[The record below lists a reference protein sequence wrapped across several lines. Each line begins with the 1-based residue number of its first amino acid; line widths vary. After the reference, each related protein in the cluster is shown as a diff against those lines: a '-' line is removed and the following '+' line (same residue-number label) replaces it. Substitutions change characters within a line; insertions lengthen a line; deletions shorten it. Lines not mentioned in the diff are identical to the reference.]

1 MPTKEK
7 TALLWLLLPSLGA
20 LTLLSLWAVR
30 SAGLTSLEG
39 VVAWVR
45 AAAPWSHLCFA
56 LLQLSSVIVAPIPS
70 NVMATAGGVC
80 FGFPTGFFLTFAAV
94 TGGSLLTFSLARTL
108 GRDRVQRM
116 VERKVSERYL
126 SLLQRKRDSFLV
138 LVFLFPFFPD
148 DILCIL
154 AGLTDIPFRRFA
166 LIVVLTRHWGL
177 LVASLMGANLFTL
190 PPWALPAMAAA
201 GVALFAAGLRWG
213 DALEL
218 RLLRVLAPEG
228 GGRNAV
234 LNRKARLPE

>member
-7 TALLWLLLPSLGA
+7 LSPLL
-20 LTLLSLWAVR
+20 LLSLAGLAL
-30 SAGLTSLEG
+30 SALMLRLCLPRGLTSLEG

-45 AAAPWSHLCFA
+45 AAAPWSHLSFL

-80 FGFPTGFFLTFAAV
+80 FGFPTGFAITFAAV
-94 TGGSLLTFSLARTL
+94 TGGSLLTFSLARLL
-108 GRDRVQRM
+108 GRDRVQRF
-116 VERKVSERYL
+116 VEGKVSDRCL

-148 DILCIL
+148 DIICIL

-177 LVASLMGANLFTL
+177 LAASLMGAQLFTL
-190 PPWALPAMAAA
+190 PAWALPVLVTA
-201 GVALFAAGLRWG
+201 GLALFAVLLRWG
-213 DALEL
+213 DALEERLL
-218 RLLRVLAPEG
+218 RLL
-228 GGRNAV
+228 
-234 LNRKARLPE
+234 ARA